1 LDRDLKWIIAHRG
14 DHSACPENT
23 LRAFEAA
30 ALAGADMVEFDVR
43 KLRDGTLV
51 VFHDPAIGGHP
62 LKELTFAAMRNEA
75 NKVELDIPTLEQVLG
90 FCSGRLAVDVE
101 LKEPGCEQGILR
113 AIAAARFEASD
124 YLLTSFDSSI
134 LKNLRDLRRSG
145 IRTGLIVE
153 GLTPDRAVE
162 EMESVEADWL
172 VPEVEM
178 LNSEAIA
185 YFRTNGI
192 RLLPWTVNERGDLN
206 RLLREDAVS
215 GLITDRT
222 VIALELRSGLQKA
235 AYLAKPG
242 TLT

>member
-1 LDRDLKWIIAHRG
+1 
-14 DHSACPENT
+14 
-23 LRAFEAA
+23 
-30 ALAGADMVEFDVR
+30 MVEFDVR
-43 KLRDGTLV
+43 KLRDGKLV
-51 VFHDPAIGGHP
+51 VFHGPTIAGHP
-62 LKELTFAAMRNEA
+62 LKKLTFAEMQNEA
-75 NKVELDIPTLEQVLG
+75 NKVELDVPTLDQVLG
-90 FCSGRLAVDVE
+90 FCAGRLAMDIE
-101 LKEPGCEQGILR
+101 LKDQDCEEGVLQ

-134 LKNLRDLRRSG
+134 LKNLRDLRRTG

-153 GLTPDRAVE
+153 RQNPDRAVE
-162 EMESVEADWL
+162 EMERVDADWL

-178 LNSEAIA
+178 LNSQAIA

-222 VIALELRSGLQKA
+222 VIALELRRIRDQEQRQRSIG
-235 AYLAKPG
+235 P
-242 TLT
+242 